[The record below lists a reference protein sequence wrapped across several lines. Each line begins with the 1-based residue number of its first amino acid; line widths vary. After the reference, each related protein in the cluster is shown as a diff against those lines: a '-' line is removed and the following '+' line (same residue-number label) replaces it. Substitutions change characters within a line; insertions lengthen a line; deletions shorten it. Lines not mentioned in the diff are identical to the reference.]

1 MAANKLTARK
11 RYILLR
17 DLAEGALTYDALAEK
32 HGLSNKSSVAHYAKN
47 YSDEIA
53 AMRDN
58 LEDEWAGIWVA
69 DKRKRIQEY
78 QAIVEEVEEDLRVN
92 GQDAALQRVRMTAL
106 KSIAEEL
113 GQLPSRVVIRQVG
126 QKADY
131 SLDGVDFD
139 DVV

>member
-1 MAANKLTARK
+1 MGDRKLFGRQ
-11 RYILLR
+11 RYALLR
-17 DLAEGALTYDALAEK
+17 DIAEDTMTMDAMAEK
-32 HGLSNKSSVAHYAKN
+32 YGLAGKSSVGVYKRKYA
-47 YSDEIA
+47 DEIKEL
-53 AMRDN
+53 RDN
-58 LEDEWAGIWVA
+58 AEDEWAGIWVA
-69 DKRKRIQEY
+69 DKRKRIEEY
-78 QAIVEEVEEDLRVN
+78 QSIVEEVEEDLRLN